1 MFSHGWSDRDI
12 VQKNQNL
19 WKKVTPTKTGQLSVA
34 QSHCCPGHGD
44 SDAWSFKKNNC
55 KYLQAV
61 SRVRLSKHRCEW
73 QMDDEWTNPVNGLS
87 DLKLHSLS
95 LEKAL
100 FQCLNPG
107 EMLWILFYLYYIL
120 TNKRNIFQSSTIV
133 ISAVCQVFCHW
144 QVSCFLQI
152 NSLFWQSEHCV
163 YVYDLTP
170 WSDATLFTLIDSLFP
185 LQSCWE
191 YQRTP

>member
-1 MFSHGWSDRDI
+1 MHG
-12 VQKNQNL
+12 L
-19 WKKVTPTKTGQLSVA
+19 
-34 QSHCCPGHGD
+34 
-44 SDAWSFKKNNC
+44 FKKNNC

-107 EMLWILFYLYYIL
+107 EMLWILYYLYYIL